1 MVSFEL
7 DKEIEKD
14 GFRLVTS
21 VGQKKKFFFRWYM
34 RIEPQTFGFRAPLL
48 YHVFFVFF
56 LCTFFRSYSINK
68 HDAIDT
74 ANPSSMQD
82 ACHMNVVID
91 LAHRRV
97 FVVQW

>member
-7 DKEIEKD
+7 GKEIEKD

-21 VGQKKKFFFRWYM
+21 VGQKKIFFRWYM
-34 RIEPQTFGFRAPLL
+34 RNRTSDLQIPRSAALPCFFRFFPL
-48 YHVFFVFF
+48 HF
-56 LCTFFRSYSINK
+56 FFRSYSINK

-74 ANPSSMQD
+74 ANLSSMQD
-82 ACHMNVVID
+82 ACHMNLVID

>member
-1 MVSFEL
+1 MVFVLSRAW
-7 DKEIEKD
+7 D
-14 GFRLVTS
+14 
-21 VGQKKKFFFRWYM
+21 KKKFFKVVHEESNLRPSDSALRCSTMF
-34 RIEPQTFGFRAPLL
+34 FSFFSSVL
-48 YHVFFVFF
+48 FFVFF